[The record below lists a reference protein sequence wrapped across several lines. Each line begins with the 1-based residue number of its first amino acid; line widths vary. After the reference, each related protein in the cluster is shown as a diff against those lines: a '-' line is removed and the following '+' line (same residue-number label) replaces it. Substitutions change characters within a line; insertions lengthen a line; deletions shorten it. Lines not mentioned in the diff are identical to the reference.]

1 MNHIIQRELSSI
13 VEFTEN
19 TTNGTIFEDKAFS
32 MFIIQYFYFNGMPID
47 KCYTD
52 IYEMITDGA
61 NDGGIDFVFYDDEN
75 DKIIL
80 GQSKY
85 RESVSPED
93 VITELN
99 KMSNTVQN
107 FIDKNTG
114 TYNPLVRNQLQNALD
129 RLPEENTGN
138 IEYCIFAATQ
148 INSESIQRKISSQHS
163 SYSID
168 MISLYQEEDIVERVN
183 EALQKIKLVKE
194 QSVSIDRAKNYLE
207 YSSKNSEGIIVNLS
221 SKSLITMFNKYADEG
236 LFDLNIRKYINNRT
250 VDEGI
255 RHTLANDRQNFW
267 FLNNGL
273 IVACKDYYVDGNT
286 VKLFD
291 FSIVN
296 GGQTTNIIGK
306 FKGNNEEEFFI
317 PCKIIKEKYG
327 KGSENFYN
335 RIAEATNSQKPIL
348 PRDLKSNSPEM
359 RKLKRWLKKNDI
371 ELEIKRGDSSG
382 LKSPRYKIKNDELGQ
397 FILSFVFQKPGTSRS
412 GKKRIFDNGDLY
424 NQVFRVNYEDDTNKS
439 EFIISAID
447 LIYRSNKIFSELK
460 KSKEIKPEEKE
471 ILKNGTQ
478 IIFALL
484 GVVYRLANHDIDK
497 YELIQ
502 DPLTVK
508 MQNKFEYRAILNKKH
523 DNVDNYLKS
532 VIIDIIRILT
542 GKYKQ
547 DSKYNPSI
555 TSVSN
560 YFKTDNKYYEL
571 IIPGFVDHLD
581 YSVGEDILE
590 KVYIFRQSE

>member
-19 TTNGTIFEDKAFS
+19 TTNGTISEDKAFS

-61 NDGGIDFVFYDDEN
+61 NDGGIDFVYYDDEN

-85 RESVSPED
+85 RKSVSPED

-148 INSESIQRKISSQHS
+148 INIESIQRKISSQHS

-168 MISLYQEEDIVERVN
+168 MISLYQEDDIVERVN
-183 EALQKIKLVKE
+183 EALQKINLVKE
-194 QSVSIDRAKNYLE
+194 ESVSIDKAKNYLE

-221 SKSLITMFNKYADEG
+221 SKSLISMFSKYAEEG

-317 PCKIIKEKYG
+317 PCKIIKEKDG

-359 RKLKRWLKKNDI
+359 RKLKRWLNKNNI

-397 FILSFVFQKPGTSRS
+397 FILSFVCQKPGTSRS

-460 KSKEIKPEEKE
+460 KSKELKPDQKE

-484 GVVYRLANHDIDK
+484 GVVYRLANNDIDK

-508 MQNKFEYRAILNKKH
+508 MQNKFKYRAILNKKN

-532 VIIDIIRILT
+532 IIIDIIRILT
-542 GKYKQ
+542 EKYKQ
-547 DSKYNPSI
+547 DSRYNPSI

-590 KVYIFRQSE
+590 KEYIFKQS

>member
-19 TTNGTIFEDKAFS
+19 TTNGTISEDKAFS

-61 NDGGIDFVFYDDEN
+61 NDGGIDFVYYDDEN

-148 INSESIQRKISSQHS
+148 INIESIQRKISSQHS

-168 MISLYQEEDIVERVN
+168 MISLYQEDDIVERVN
-183 EALQKIKLVKE
+183 EALQKINLVKE
-194 QSVSIDRAKNYLE
+194 ESVSIDKAKNYLE

-221 SKSLITMFNKYADEG
+221 SKSLISMFSKYAEEG

-273 IVACKDYYVDGNT
+273 IVACKDYDIDGNT
-286 VKLFD
+286 VKLYD

-359 RKLKRWLKKNDI
+359 RKLKRWLKKNNI

-397 FILSFVFQKPGTSRS
+397 FILSFVCQKPGTSRS

-460 KSKEIKPEEKE
+460 KSKELKPDQKE

-484 GVVYRLANHDIDK
+484 GVVYRLANNDIDK

-508 MQNKFEYRAILNKKH
+508 MQNKFEYRAILNKKN

-532 VIIDIIRILT
+532 IIIDIIRILT
-542 GKYKQ
+542 EKYKQ
-547 DSKYNPSI
+547 DSRYNPSI

-590 KVYIFRQSE
+590 KEYIFKQS

>member
-19 TTNGTIFEDKAFS
+19 TTNGTISEDKAFS
-32 MFIIQYFYFNGMPID
+32 MFIIQYFYFNGMPIY

-61 NDGGIDFVFYDDEN
+61 NDGGIDFVYYDDEN

-85 RESVSPED
+85 RGSVSPED

-114 TYNPLVRNQLQNALD
+114 TYNPSVRNQLQNALD

-148 INSESIQRKISSQHS
+148 INSELIQRKISSQHS

-194 QSVSIDRAKNYLE
+194 QSVSIDKAKNYLE
-207 YSSKNSEGIIVNLS
+207 YGSKNSEGIIVNLS
-221 SKSLITMFNKYADEG
+221 SKSLISMFNKYADEG

-317 PCKIIKEKYG
+317 PCKIIKEKDG

-371 ELEIKRGDSSG
+371 ELEIKRGDSSS
-382 LKSPRYKIKNDELGQ
+382 LKSPRYKIRNDELGQ

-424 NQVFRVNYEDDTNKS
+424 NQIFRVNYEDDTNKS

-460 KSKEIKPEEKE
+460 KSKEIKLEQKE

-508 MQNKFEYRAILNKKH
+508 MQNKFEYRAILNKNH

-532 VIIDIIRILT
+532 VIIDIIRIVT
-542 GKYKQ
+542 EKYEM
-547 DSKYNPSI
+547 DSRNNQSI

-571 IIPGFVDHLD
+571 IIPGFVYCLD

-590 KVYIFRQSE
+590 KEYIFRQSE

>member
-19 TTNGTIFEDKAFS
+19 TTNGTISEDKAFS

-61 NDGGIDFVFYDDEN
+61 NDGGIDFVYYDDEN

-85 RESVSPED
+85 RKSVSPED

-114 TYNPLVRNQLQNALD
+114 TYNPLVRKQLQNALD

-148 INSESIQRKISSQHS
+148 INSESIQRKITSQHS

-168 MISLYQEEDIVERVN
+168 MISLYQDKDIVERVN

-194 QSVSIDRAKNYLE
+194 QSVSIDKAKNYLE

-221 SKSLITMFNKYADEG
+221 SKSLITMFVRYAEEG

-273 IVACKDYYVDGNT
+273 IIACKDYDIDGNT
-286 VKLFD
+286 VKLYD

-397 FILSFVFQKPGTSRS
+397 FILSFVCQKPGTSRS
-412 GKKRIFDNGDLY
+412 GKRRIFDNSDLY

-460 KSKEIKPEEKE
+460 KSKEIKPDQKE

-484 GVVYRLANHDIDK
+484 GVVYRLANRDIDK

-523 DNVDNYLKS
+523 DNVDSYLKS
-532 VIIDIIRILT
+532 VIIDIIRIVT
-542 GKYKQ
+542 EKYDK
-547 DSKYNPSI
+547 DSGNNQSI
-555 TSVSN
+555 TSISN

-571 IIPGFVDHLD
+571 IIPGFVECLD
-581 YSVGEDILE
+581 YSVGKDILE
-590 KVYIFRQSE
+590 KEYIFKQS

>member
-1 MNHIIQRELSSI
+1 MNHIIQRELSNI
-13 VEFTEN
+13 VEFAENAMEN
-19 TTNGTIFEDKAFS
+19 TISEDKAFS
-32 MFIIQYFYFNGMPID
+32 MFIVQYFYFNGIPID
-47 KCYTD
+47 KCYSD

-61 NDGGIDFVFYDDEN
+61 NDGGIDFVYYDDEN

-107 FIDKNTG
+107 FINNNTG
-114 TYNPLVRNQLQNALD
+114 TYNQLIRNQLQNALD
-129 RLPEENTGN
+129 RLPEENAGN
-138 IEYCIFAATQ
+138 IEYCIFVASQ
-148 INSESIQRKISSQHS
+148 VNSESVHKKIDSQHN
-163 SYSID
+163 SYSMD
-168 MISLYQEEDIVERVN
+168 MISLYQEEDIIERVN
-183 EALQKIKLVKE
+183 EALQKIKLVE
-194 QSVSIDRAKNYLE
+194 HQSVNIDKAKNYLE

-221 SKSLITMFNKYADEG
+221 SKSLISMFNKYADEG
-236 LFDLNIRKYINNRT
+236 LFDLNIRKYINNKT

-255 RHTLANDRQNFW
+255 KHTLTYDRENFW

-286 VKLFD
+286 VKISD

-317 PCKIIKEKYG
+317 PCKIIKEKDG

-359 RKLKRWLKKNDI
+359 RKLKRWLKDKNI
-371 ELEIKRGDSSG
+371 ELEIKRGDRSG
-382 LKSPRYKIKNDELGQ
+382 LKAPRYKIKNDELGQ
-397 FILSFVFQKPGTSRS
+397 FILSFILQKPGTSRS

-424 NQVFRVNYEDDTNKS
+424 NQVFRVNYEDDKNKS

-447 LIYRSNKIFSELK
+447 LIYRSNKIFNELK
-460 KSKEIKPEEKE
+460 KSKDLQPQQKE
-471 ILKNGTQ
+471 ILRNGTQ

-484 GVVYRLANHDIDK
+484 GVVYRLANKDMEKH
-497 YELIQ
+497 ELIQ
-502 DPLTVK
+502 DPLAVK
-508 MQNKFEYRAILNKKH
+508 TQNNFKYRAILNKKH
-523 DNVDNYLKS
+523 DTVDEDLKA
-532 VIIDIIRILT
+532 VIVDIIRIVT
-542 GKYKQ
+542 EKYTM
-547 DSKYNPSI
+547 DSASNQSI

-571 IIPGFVDHLD
+571 IIPGFVQYLD
-581 YSVGEDILE
+581 YAVGKDILE
-590 KVYIFRQSE
+590 RVYIFKQN

>member
-19 TTNGTIFEDKAFS
+19 TTNGTTSEDKAFS

-61 NDGGIDFVFYDDEN
+61 NDGGIDFVYYDDEN

-85 RESVSPED
+85 RGSVSPED

-114 TYNPLVRNQLQNALD
+114 TYNPSVRNQLQNALD

-148 INSESIQRKISSQHS
+148 INSELIQRKISSQHS

-194 QSVSIDRAKNYLE
+194 QSVSIDKAKNYLE

-221 SKSLITMFNKYADEG
+221 SKSLISMFNKYADEG

-317 PCKIIKEKYG
+317 PCKIIKEKDG

-371 ELEIKRGDSSG
+371 ELEIKRGDSSS
-382 LKSPRYKIKNDELGQ
+382 LKSPRYKIRNDELGQ

-424 NQVFRVNYEDDTNKS
+424 NQIFRVNYEDDTNKS

-460 KSKEIKPEEKE
+460 KSKEIKLEQKE

-508 MQNKFEYRAILNKKH
+508 IQNKFEYRAILNKNH

-532 VIIDIIRILT
+532 VIIDIIRIVT
-542 GKYKQ
+542 EKYEM
-547 DSKYNPSI
+547 DSRNNQSI

-571 IIPGFVDHLD
+571 IIPGFVYCLD

-590 KVYIFRQSE
+590 KEYIFRQSE

>member
-19 TTNGTIFEDKAFS
+19 TTNGTISEDKAFS

-61 NDGGIDFVFYDDEN
+61 NDGGIDFVYYDDEN

-148 INSESIQRKISSQHS
+148 INIESIQRKISSQHS

-168 MISLYQEEDIVERVN
+168 MISLYQEDDIVERVN
-183 EALQKIKLVKE
+183 EALQKINLVKKE
-194 QSVSIDRAKNYLE
+194 SVSIDKAKNYLE

-221 SKSLITMFNKYADEG
+221 SKSLISMFSKYAEEG

-273 IVACKDYYVDGNT
+273 IVACKDYDIDGNT
-286 VKLFD
+286 VKLYD

-359 RKLKRWLKKNDI
+359 RKLKRWLKKNNI

-397 FILSFVFQKPGTSRS
+397 FILSFVCQKPGTSRS

-460 KSKEIKPEEKE
+460 KSKELKPDQKE

-484 GVVYRLANHDIDK
+484 GVVYRLANNDIDK

-508 MQNKFEYRAILNKKH
+508 MQNKFEYRAILNKKN

-532 VIIDIIRILT
+532 IIIDIIRILT
-542 GKYKQ
+542 EKYKQ
-547 DSKYNPSI
+547 DSRYNPSI

-590 KVYIFRQSE
+590 KEYIFKQS

>member
-1 MNHIIQRELSSI
+1 M
-13 VEFTEN
+13 
-19 TTNGTIFEDKAFS
+19 
-32 MFIIQYFYFNGMPID
+32 
-47 KCYTD
+47 
-52 IYEMITDGA
+52 
-61 NDGGIDFVFYDDEN
+61 
-75 DKIIL
+75 
-80 GQSKY
+80 
-85 RESVSPED
+85 
-93 VITELN
+93 
-99 KMSNTVQN
+99 
-107 FIDKNTG
+107 
-114 TYNPLVRNQLQNALD
+114 D

-148 INSESIQRKISSQHS
+148 INIESIQRKISSQHS

-168 MISLYQEEDIVERVN
+168 MISLYQEDDIVERVN
-183 EALQKIKLVKE
+183 EALQKINLVKE
-194 QSVSIDRAKNYLE
+194 ESVSIDKAKNYLE

-221 SKSLITMFNKYADEG
+221 SKSLISMFSKYAEEG

-286 VKLFD
+286 VKLYD

-359 RKLKRWLKKNDI
+359 RKLKRWLKKNNI

-397 FILSFVFQKPGTSRS
+397 FILSFVCQKPGTSRS
-412 GKKRIFDNGDLY
+412 GKRRIFDNSDLY

-460 KSKEIKPEEKE
+460 KSKELKPDQKE

-484 GVVYRLANHDIDK
+484 GVVYMLANNDIDK

-508 MQNKFEYRAILNKKH
+508 MQNKFEYRAILNKKN

-532 VIIDIIRILT
+532 IIIDIIRILT
-542 GKYKQ
+542 EKYKQ
-547 DSKYNPSI
+547 DSRYNPSI

-590 KVYIFRQSE
+590 KEYIFKQS

>member
-19 TTNGTIFEDKAFS
+19 TTNGTTSEDKAFS

-61 NDGGIDFVFYDDEN
+61 NDGGIDFVYYDDEN

-85 RESVSPED
+85 RGSVSPED

-114 TYNPLVRNQLQNALD
+114 TYNPSVRNQLQNALD

-148 INSESIQRKISSQHS
+148 INSELIQRKISSQHS

-194 QSVSIDRAKNYLE
+194 QSVSIDKAKNYLE

-221 SKSLITMFNKYADEG
+221 SKSLISMFNKYADEG

-317 PCKIIKEKYG
+317 PCKIIKEKDG

-371 ELEIKRGDSSG
+371 ELEIKRGDSSS
-382 LKSPRYKIKNDELGQ
+382 LKSPRYKIRNDELGQ

-424 NQVFRVNYEDDTNKS
+424 NQIFRVNYEDDTNKS

-460 KSKEIKPEEKE
+460 KSKEIKLEQKE

-508 MQNKFEYRAILNKKH
+508 MQNKFEYRAILNKNH

-532 VIIDIIRILT
+532 VIIDIIRIVT
-542 GKYKQ
+542 EKYEM
-547 DSKYNPSI
+547 DSRNNQSI

-571 IIPGFVDHLD
+571 IIPGFVYCLD

-590 KVYIFRQSE
+590 KEYIFRQSE

>member
-13 VEFTEN
+13 VEFNEN
-19 TTNGTIFEDKAFS
+19 TTNGTISEDKAFS

-61 NDGGIDFVFYDDEN
+61 NDGGIDFVYYDDEN

-85 RESVSPED
+85 RGSVSPED

-114 TYNPLVRNQLQNALD
+114 TYNPSVRNQLQNALD

-183 EALQKIKLVKE
+183 EALQKINLVKE
-194 QSVSIDRAKNYLE
+194 ESVSIDKAKNYLE

-221 SKSLITMFNKYADEG
+221 SKSLISMFSKYAEEG

-267 FLNNGL
+267 FLNNG
-273 IVACKDYYVDGNT
+273 
-286 VKLFD
+286 

-317 PCKIIKEKYG
+317 PCKIIKEKDG

-359 RKLKRWLKKNDI
+359 RKLKRWLKKNNI

-397 FILSFVFQKPGTSRS
+397 FILSFVCQKPGTSRS
-412 GKKRIFDNGDLY
+412 GKKRIFDNGE
-424 NQVFRVNYEDDTNKS
+424 RT
-439 EFIISAID
+439 
-447 LIYRSNKIFSELK
+447 
-460 KSKEIKPEEKE
+460 
-471 ILKNGTQ
+471 
-478 IIFALL
+478 
-484 GVVYRLANHDIDK
+484 
-497 YELIQ
+497 
-502 DPLTVK
+502 
-508 MQNKFEYRAILNKKH
+508 
-523 DNVDNYLKS
+523 
-532 VIIDIIRILT
+532 
-542 GKYKQ
+542 
-547 DSKYNPSI
+547 
-555 TSVSN
+555 
-560 YFKTDNKYYEL
+560 
-571 IIPGFVDHLD
+571 
-581 YSVGEDILE
+581 
-590 KVYIFRQSE
+590 

>member
-19 TTNGTIFEDKAFS
+19 TTNGTISEDKAFS

-61 NDGGIDFVFYDDEN
+61 NDGGIDFVYYDDEN

-148 INSESIQRKISSQHS
+148 INIESIQRKISSQHS

-168 MISLYQEEDIVERVN
+168 MISLYQEDDIVERVN
-183 EALQKIKLVKE
+183 EALQKINLVKE
-194 QSVSIDRAKNYLE
+194 ESVSIDKAKNYLE

-221 SKSLITMFNKYADEG
+221 SKSLISMFSKYAEEG

-273 IVACKDYYVDGNT
+273 IVACKDYDIDGNT
-286 VKLFD
+286 VKLYD

-327 KGSENFYN
+327 KGSENFYS

-359 RKLKRWLKKNDI
+359 RKLKRWLKKNNI

-397 FILSFVFQKPGTSRS
+397 FILSFVCQKPGTSRS

-460 KSKEIKPEEKE
+460 KSKELKPDQKE

-484 GVVYRLANHDIDK
+484 GVVYRLANNDIDK

-508 MQNKFEYRAILNKKH
+508 MQNKFEYRAILNKKN

-532 VIIDIIRILT
+532 IIIDIIRILT
-542 GKYKQ
+542 EKYKQ
-547 DSKYNPSI
+547 DSRYNPSI

-590 KVYIFRQSE
+590 KEYIFKQS

>member
-19 TTNGTIFEDKAFS
+19 TTNGTISEDKAFS

-61 NDGGIDFVFYDDEN
+61 NDGGIDFVYYDDEN

-85 RESVSPED
+85 RKSVSPED

-148 INSESIQRKISSQHS
+148 INIESIQRKISSQHS

-183 EALQKIKLVKE
+183 EALQKINLVKE
-194 QSVSIDRAKNYLE
+194 ESVSIDKAKNYLE

-221 SKSLITMFNKYADEG
+221 SKSLISMFSKYAEEG

-286 VKLFD
+286 VKLNG

-317 PCKIIKEKYG
+317 PCKIIKEKDG

-359 RKLKRWLKKNDI
+359 RKLKRWLNKNNI

-397 FILSFVFQKPGTSRS
+397 FILSFVCQKPGTSRS

-460 KSKEIKPEEKE
+460 KSKELKPDQKE

-484 GVVYRLANHDIDK
+484 GVVYRLANNDIDK

-508 MQNKFEYRAILNKKH
+508 MQNKFKYRAILNKKN

-532 VIIDIIRILT
+532 IIIDIIRILT
-542 GKYKQ
+542 EKYKQ
-547 DSKYNPSI
+547 DSRYNPSI

-590 KVYIFRQSE
+590 KEYIFKQS

>member
-19 TTNGTIFEDKAFS
+19 TTNGTISEDKAFS

-61 NDGGIDFVFYDDEN
+61 NDGGIDFVYYDDEN

-148 INSESIQRKISSQHS
+148 INIESIQRKISSQHS

-168 MISLYQEEDIVERVN
+168 MISLYQEDDIVERVN
-183 EALQKIKLVKE
+183 EALQKINLVKE
-194 QSVSIDRAKNYLE
+194 ESVSIDKAKNYLE

-221 SKSLITMFNKYADEG
+221 SKSLISMFSKYAEEG

-273 IVACKDYYVDGNT
+273 IVACKDYDIDGNT
-286 VKLFD
+286 VKLYD

-359 RKLKRWLKKNDI
+359 RKLKRWLKKNNI

-397 FILSFVFQKPGTSRS
+397 FILSFVCQKPGTSRS

-460 KSKEIKPEEKE
+460 KSKELKPDQKE

-484 GVVYRLANHDIDK
+484 GVVYRLANNDIDK

-508 MQNKFEYRAILNKKH
+508 MQDKFEYRAILNKKN

-532 VIIDIIRILT
+532 IIIDIIRILT
-542 GKYKQ
+542 EKYKQ
-547 DSKYNPSI
+547 DSRYNPSI

-590 KVYIFRQSE
+590 KEYIFKQS

>member
-13 VEFTEN
+13 VEFNEN
-19 TTNGTIFEDKAFS
+19 TTNGTISEDKAFS

-61 NDGGIDFVFYDDEN
+61 NDGGIDFVYYDDEN

-85 RESVSPED
+85 RGSVSPED

-114 TYNPLVRNQLQNALD
+114 TYNPSVRNQLQNALD

-138 IEYCIFAATQ
+138 IEYCIFAATK

-183 EALQKIKLVKE
+183 EALQKINLVKE
-194 QSVSIDRAKNYLE
+194 ESVSIDKAKNYLE

-221 SKSLITMFNKYADEG
+221 SKSLISMFSKYAEEG

-286 VKLFD
+286 VKLNG

-359 RKLKRWLKKNDI
+359 RKLKRWLNKNNI

-397 FILSFVFQKPGTSRS
+397 FILSFVCQKPGTSRS

-460 KSKEIKPEEKE
+460 KSKELKPDQKE

-484 GVVYRLANHDIDK
+484 GVVYRLANNDIDK

-508 MQNKFEYRAILNKKH
+508 MQNKFKYRAILNKKN

-532 VIIDIIRILT
+532 IIIDIIRILT
-542 GKYKQ
+542 EKYKQ
-547 DSKYNPSI
+547 DSRYNPSI

-590 KVYIFRQSE
+590 KEYIFKQS

>member
-19 TTNGTIFEDKAFS
+19 TTNGTISEDKAFS
-32 MFIIQYFYFNGMPID
+32 MFIIQYFYFNGMPIY

-61 NDGGIDFVFYDDEN
+61 NDGGIDFVYYDDEN

-85 RESVSPED
+85 RGSVSPED

-114 TYNPLVRNQLQNALD
+114 TYNPSVRNQLQNALD

-148 INSESIQRKISSQHS
+148 INSELIQRKISSQHG

-194 QSVSIDRAKNYLE
+194 QSVSIDKAKNYLE
-207 YSSKNSEGIIVNLS
+207 YGSKNSEGIIVNLS
-221 SKSLITMFNKYADEG
+221 SKSLISMFNKYADEG

-317 PCKIIKEKYG
+317 PCKIIKEKDG

-371 ELEIKRGDSSG
+371 ELEIKRGDSSS
-382 LKSPRYKIKNDELGQ
+382 LKSPSYKIRNDELGQ

-424 NQVFRVNYEDDTNKS
+424 NQIFRVNYEDDTNKS

-460 KSKEIKPEEKE
+460 KSKEIKLEQKE

-508 MQNKFEYRAILNKKH
+508 MQNKFEYRAILNKNH

-532 VIIDIIRILT
+532 VIIDIIRIVT
-542 GKYKQ
+542 EKYEM
-547 DSKYNPSI
+547 DSRNNQSI

-571 IIPGFVDHLD
+571 IIPGFVYCLD

-590 KVYIFRQSE
+590 KEYIFRQSE

>member
-1 MNHIIQRELSSI
+1 MVLFPKIKLLACLQL
-13 VEFTEN
+13 
-19 TTNGTIFEDKAFS
+19 
-32 MFIIQYFYFNGMPID
+32 QYFYFNGMPID

-61 NDGGIDFVFYDDEN
+61 NDGGIDFVYYDDEN

-148 INSESIQRKISSQHS
+148 INIESIQRKISSQHS

-168 MISLYQEEDIVERVN
+168 MISLYQEDDIVERVN
-183 EALQKIKLVKE
+183 EALQKINLVKKE
-194 QSVSIDRAKNYLE
+194 SVSIDKAKNYLE

-221 SKSLITMFNKYADEG
+221 SKSLISMFSKYAEEG

-273 IVACKDYYVDGNT
+273 IVACKDYDIDGNT
-286 VKLFD
+286 VKLYD

-359 RKLKRWLKKNDI
+359 RKLKRWLKKNNI

-397 FILSFVFQKPGTSRS
+397 FILSFVCQKPGTSRS

-460 KSKEIKPEEKE
+460 KSKELKPDQKE

-484 GVVYRLANHDIDK
+484 GVVYRLANNDIDK

-508 MQNKFEYRAILNKKH
+508 MQNKFEYRAILNKKN

-532 VIIDIIRILT
+532 IIIDIIRILT
-542 GKYKQ
+542 EKYKQ
-547 DSKYNPSI
+547 DSRYNPSI

-590 KVYIFRQSE
+590 KEYIFKQS